1 MFMFTSVAL
10 IEEKPDF
17 AIRFKL
23 SSEKI
28 NTGIGTGKIGR

>member
-1 MFMFTSVAL
+1 MFMFMSVAL
-10 IEEKPDF
+10 IEENPDF

-28 NTGIGTGKIGR
+28 KTGIGLGKIGK